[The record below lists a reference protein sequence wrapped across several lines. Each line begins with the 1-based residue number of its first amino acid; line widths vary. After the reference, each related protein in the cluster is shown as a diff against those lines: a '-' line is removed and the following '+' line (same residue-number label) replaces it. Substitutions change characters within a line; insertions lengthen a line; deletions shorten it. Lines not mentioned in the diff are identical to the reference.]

1 MAKKA
6 IIKEDGKLLTDNLDD
21 HCLRT
26 AEGDG
31 GYPAR
36 PRAGASVDG
45 TNQNTLAQA
54 PGARRA
60 AADPGP
66 PSKGIAGSDPGI
78 ENPEIFFD
86 LGRMNLA
93 ASRLSTQSP
102 RRKDVDRE
110 KDADP
115 FHDSE
120 TDIHDLFN
128 ACNGVV
134 RVDGLLDVSKLDE
147 YSPQDSE
154 ALNVPR
160 LREIWHHTE
169 SGCQRCARIIRTLR
183 MFRER
188 LRAGA
193 EGSSEKRSDVPDV
206 DAIDSAS

>member
-6 IIKEDGKLLTDNLDD
+6 IIKEDGKLLTDNLDN

-31 GYPAR
+31 GCLAR

-60 AADPGP
+60 GANPGA
-66 PSKGIAGSDPGI
+66 PSKGIAGLGPGSDK
-78 ENPEIFFD
+78 PEFFFA

-169 SGCQRCARIIRTLR
+169 SGCQRCARTIRTLR

-188 LRAGA
+188 LRAVA